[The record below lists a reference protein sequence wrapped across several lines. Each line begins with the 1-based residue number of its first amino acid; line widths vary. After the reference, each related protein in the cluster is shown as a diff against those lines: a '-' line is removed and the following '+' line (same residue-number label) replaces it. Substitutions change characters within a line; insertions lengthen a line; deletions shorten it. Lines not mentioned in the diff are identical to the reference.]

1 MKRLLRLDI
10 CLASCLALC
19 LAFTGGLASRG
30 LCGQV
35 GGAPETPAKQP
46 AKQPAK
52 RTGDAASK
60 RPKTTRKART
70 AQAGV
75 SEAEALLGKRK
86 LTRQDMASPFSATAD
101 YGPPAPERAEED
113 NATTRLDF
121 DPAPKKGPFAKQ
133 QNDSPITLRFGS
145 DKVVDP
151 ITGLEVN
158 PKSDAAKNR
167 DPAKSEIKGALEKV
181 GGKAE
186 VQVDIFKF

>member
-1 MKRLLRLDI
+1 MNRPLRVDI

-30 LCGQV
+30 LCGQTD
-35 GGAPETPAKQP
+35 GAAATTAKQP
-46 AKQPAK
+46 VKHKTEPKPK
-52 RTGDAASK
+52 RKKD
-60 RPKTTRKART
+60 TRKPRPSGAR
-70 AQAGV
+70 A

-86 LTRQDMASPFSATAD
+86 LTRQDMDNPFSAASN
-101 YGPPAPERAEED
+101 YGPPAPEQAETD

-121 DPAPKKGPFAKQ
+121 DPKPKKGPFAKPET
-133 QNDSPITLRFGS
+133 DSPITLRFGS

-158 PKSDAAKNR
+158 PKSDAAKTR
-167 DPAKSEIKGALEKV
+167 DPAKSEIKDALEKV